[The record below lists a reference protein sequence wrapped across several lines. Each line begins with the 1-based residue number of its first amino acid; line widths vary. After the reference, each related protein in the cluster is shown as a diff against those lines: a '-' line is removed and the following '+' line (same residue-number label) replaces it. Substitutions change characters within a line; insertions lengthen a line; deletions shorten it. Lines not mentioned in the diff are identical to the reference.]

1 MQPEDR
7 RPQVSFSCFGTTKI
21 NQSLH
26 VHSFRNKSSN
36 GVRTKRKNHRIL
48 NNGVQTE
55 TVRTNNK
62 VYIKFIARTHKYVAL
77 LIHFVVAS

>member
-1 MQPEDR
+1 M
-7 RPQVSFSCFGTTKI
+7 
-21 NQSLH
+21 
-26 VHSFRNKSSN
+26 HSFRNKSSN
-36 GVRTKRKNHRIL
+36 GVPREKNHRIL

-77 LIHFVVAS
+77 WIHFVVAS